1 MSCRGNTLSE
11 PLRLDSDG
19 LLMGTLALIMD
30 SRPHRVLE
38 DIVVYVK
45 VGRVSGRGHVGDVGG
60 LSGPDV
66 VPVDPAEERVA
77 LEVGDPVQTEST
89 FPGAKQAL
97 DQIFGILGH
106 VGHMGGELET
116 LLKKTTEEETLSGK
130 WSKEYGER
138 GIMRQKWRAG
148 QRLDRPPRDEFR
160 FRKEEVGRESGDK
173 QTWKHQ
179 LRLLLSPLSQM
190 GR

>member
-1 MSCRGNTLSE
+1 
-11 PLRLDSDG
+11 
-19 LLMGTLALIMD
+19 MGTLALIMD

-38 DIVVYVK
+38 DVVVYVK

-60 LSGPDV
+60 LCGPDV

-77 LEVGDPVQTEST
+77 LEVRDPVQTEST

-97 DQIFGILGH
+97 DQIFGVLGH

-116 LLKKTTEEETLSGK
+116 LLKKTTEE
-130 WSKEYGER
+130 R

-148 QRLDRPPRDEFR
+148 QRLDHPPRDEFR

-179 LRLLLSPLSQM
+179 QRLLLSQLFTDGTIIQLLCLFITAEFSFRPKNKNSLTQIQ
-190 GR
+190 